1 MEGSEKTYLRIL
13 SGLKKIRAKIK
24 KEIED
29 EAGVFFL
36 SFIDIKGKEK
46 PCNQYARDIINER
59 KSK

>member
-24 KEIED
+24 KKIED
-29 EAGVFFL
+29 ETGVFFL